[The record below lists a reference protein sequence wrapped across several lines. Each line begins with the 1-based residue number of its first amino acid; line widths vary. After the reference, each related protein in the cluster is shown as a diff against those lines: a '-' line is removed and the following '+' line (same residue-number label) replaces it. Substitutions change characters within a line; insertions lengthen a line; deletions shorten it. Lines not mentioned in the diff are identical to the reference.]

1 MGARDTPHRLTIRE
15 YQQHADFEIFFSDNR
30 GRTELRSEK
39 ERWRTLAFRG
49 DWVGGLWSW
58 SYVGYGIL
66 SGCIDRAM
74 YVCMYV
80 GTYLVSSKVH

>member
-49 DWVGGLWSW
+49 GWSW
-58 SYVGYGIL
+58 S
-66 SGCIDRAM
+66 
-74 YVCMYV
+74 
-80 GTYLVSSKVH
+80 